1 MKNYFITVVSI
12 FLILSSCN
20 NDDGVAVSDR
30 SKALLGQWEYT
41 AITTDRAVDLN
52 GDNVSN
58 IDLFGTQELPQ
69 CAKDNITTYT
79 ENGPSN
85 KPEYNVTENNL
96 ACDDNNPFSF
106 VEEDFWTLTD
116 NNSVISFEN
125 RESFRI
131 IELTNKKLK
140 VESDDSF
147 DGQEYIMTIT
157 YRKK

>member
-1 MKNYFITVVSI
+1 MKNYFTTVVLI
-12 FLILSSCN
+12 FFILSSCN

-30 SKALLGQWEYT
+30 NKALLGQWEYT

-69 CAKDNITTYT
+69 CVKDNITTYT

-106 VEEDFWTLTD
+106 VEEDFWSLTN

-125 RESFRI
+125 REPFRI
-131 IELTNKKLK
+131 VELTNTKLI
-140 VESDDSF
+140 VESDDTFESMEYVLTISF
-147 DGQEYIMTIT
+147 K
-157 YRKK
+157 RK